1 MNEVTPPPVPTITCR
16 DVHSLWEELTQA
28 AAESP
33 HAPFLRM
40 VTGEWTYSQ
49 MVQQA
54 LAASGGLRHM
64 GVAAG
69 SNVSLLLPN
78 CAEFVIAWFALTRL
92 GAVTAPVNTAARG
105 ALLRDALALVGSEV
119 LIVHESLWPHF
130 EAVRAELPG
139 LQTVIVVGQAPAG
152 TQAWSALLGNGP
164 DQLPPHSV
172 HFSDLCLLLYTS
184 GSTGRSKAVR
194 ISHRFVLRQ
203 ARGVIEGLGLRPD
216 DVLYCPYPLFHL
228 DAAVMT
234 VAPALLMRGV
244 AAIGERFSVS
254 RYWDEVRTLQ
264 ATVFDFMGA
273 TITMLW
279 KQPPSPRDRDHRAR
293 LGWGVPLPSW
303 APEFEQRFGCR
314 LVELYGSTEVGA
326 ILYTPLDAPPRPG
339 SCGKLQ
345 GPWRVML
352 ADADGFEVPV
362 AMPGELLVRP
372 EEPSVLM
379 DGYWGQPQE
388 SLAALRNQWFHTG
401 DILRRDEDGWFY
413 FVGRSKDIVR
423 RRGENISA
431 AEVEQ
436 SIEEHPAILECAV
449 IGVPSELT
457 EEDVMAWVV
466 LRPEQHLAPNDIA
479 DWCRERMAAFMVP
492 RFIRIVEQLPK
503 TPTDKVE
510 KTRLREQG
518 CAGAWDRESPLHKE
532 PR

>member
-1 MNEVTPPPVPTITCR
+1 MR
-16 DVHSLWEELTQA
+16 
-28 AAESP
+28 
-33 HAPFLRM
+33 
-40 VTGEWTYSQ
+40 
-49 MVQQA
+49 
-54 LAASGGLRHM
+54 
-64 GVAAG
+64 G
-69 SNVSLLLPN
+69 S
-78 CAEFVIAWFALTRL
+78 
-92 GAVTAPVNTAARG
+92 
-105 ALLRDALALVGSEV
+105 LLRDALALVGSEV
-119 LIVHESLWPHF
+119 LVVHETLWPQF

-139 LQTVIVVGQAPAG
+139 LKTLIVVGQPPAG
-152 TQAWSALLGNGP
+152 TQAWSALLAGGP
-164 DQLPPHSV
+164 DGAPPADV
-172 HFSDLCLLLYTS
+172 HFSSLCLLLYTS

-203 ARGVIEGLGLRPD
+203 ARGVIDGLGLRAD

-234 VAPALLMRGV
+234 VAPALLLRGV

-254 RYWDEVRTLQ
+254 RYWDEVRAFQ

-273 TITMLW
+273 TLTMLW
-279 KQPPSPRDRDHRAR
+279 KQPPGPRDREHRAR
-293 LGWGVPLPSW
+293 LGWGVPLPAW
-303 APEFEQRFGCR
+303 APQFEQRFGCR

-326 ILYTPLDAPPRPG
+326 ILYTPLDEPARPG
-339 SCGKLQ
+339 SCGKLR

-362 AMPGELLVRP
+362 GTPGELLVRP

-379 DGYWGQPQE
+379 DGYWGQPLE
-388 SLAALRNQWFHTG
+388 SLQALRNQWFHTG
-401 DILRRDEDGWFY
+401 DLLRRDADGWYY
-413 FVGRSKDIVR
+413 FVGRAKDIVR

-436 SIEEHPAILECAV
+436 AIEEHPAVLECAV

-466 LRPEQHLAPNDIA
+466 PRPGQPLRADELAA
-479 DWCRERMAAFMVP
+479 WCGGRMAGFMVP
-492 RFIRIVEQLPK
+492 RFVRIVDELPK

-518 CAGAWDRESPLHKE
+518 AAGAWDREAPSH
-532 PR
+532 

>member
-1 MNEVTPPPVPTITCR
+1 MR
-16 DVHSLWEELTQA
+16 
-28 AAESP
+28 
-33 HAPFLRM
+33 
-40 VTGEWTYSQ
+40 
-49 MVQQA
+49 
-54 LAASGGLRHM
+54 
-64 GVAAG
+64 G
-69 SNVSLLLPN
+69 S
-78 CAEFVIAWFALTRL
+78 
-92 GAVTAPVNTAARG
+92 
-105 ALLRDALALVGSEV
+105 LLRDALALVGSEV
-119 LIVHESLWPHF
+119 LVVHETLWPQF

-139 LQTVIVVGQAPAG
+139 LKTLIVVGQPPAG
-152 TQAWSALLGNGP
+152 TQAWSALLAGGP
-164 DQLPPHSV
+164 DGAPPADV
-172 HFSDLCLLLYTS
+172 HFSSLCLLLYTS

-203 ARGVIEGLGLRPD
+203 ARGVIDGLGLRAD

-234 VAPALLMRGV
+234 VAPALLLRGV

-254 RYWDEVRTLQ
+254 RYWDEVRAFQ

-273 TITMLW
+273 TLTMLW
-279 KQPPSPRDRDHRAR
+279 KQPPGPRDREHRAR
-293 LGWGVPLPSW
+293 LGWGVPLPAW
-303 APEFEQRFGCR
+303 APQFEQRFGCR

-326 ILYTPLDAPPRPG
+326 ILYTPLDEPARPG
-339 SCGKLQ
+339 SCGKLR

-362 AMPGELLVRP
+362 GTPGELLVRP

-379 DGYWGQPQE
+379 DGYWGQPLE
-388 SLAALRNQWFHTG
+388 SLQALRNQWFHTG
-401 DILRRDEDGWFY
+401 DLLRRDEDGWYY
-413 FVGRSKDIVR
+413 FVGRAKDIVR

-436 SIEEHPAILECAV
+436 AIEEHPAVLECAV

-466 LRPEQHLAPNDIA
+466 PRPGQPLRADELAA
-479 DWCRERMAAFMVP
+479 WCGGRMAGFMVP
-492 RFIRIVEQLPK
+492 RFVRIVDELPK

-518 CAGAWDRESPLHKE
+518 AAGAWDREAPSH
-532 PR
+532 

>member
-1 MNEVTPPPVPTITCR
+1 MNEVTPSPGTALAPR
-16 DVHSLWEELTQA
+16 YVHSLWEELAHA
-28 AAESP
+28 AADSP
-33 HAPFLRM
+33 NAPFLRM
-40 VTGEWTYSQ
+40 VTGEWTYGQ
-49 MVQQA
+49 MLRQA
-54 LAASGGLRHM
+54 STVSAGLRRL

-92 GAVTAPVNTAARG
+92 GAVTAPVNTAAQG
-105 ALLRDALALVGSEV
+105 GLLRDALALVGSEV
-119 LIVHESLWPHF
+119 LIVHDLLWPQF

-139 LQTVIVVGQAPAG
+139 IRAVIVVGQAPAG
-152 TQAWSALLGNGP
+152 TQAWSELLDNGP
-164 DQLPPHSV
+164 EKEQPHSA

-326 ILYTPLDAPPRPG
+326 ILYTPLDAPP
-339 SCGKLQ
+339 
-345 GPWRVML
+345 W
-352 ADADGFEVPV
+352 
-362 AMPGELLVRP
+362 LVR
-372 EEPSVLM
+372 
-379 DGYWGQPQE
+379 Q
-388 SLAALRNQWFHTG
+388 A
-401 DILRRDEDGWFY
+401 
-413 FVGRSKDIVR
+413 
-423 RRGENISA
+423 
-431 AEVEQ
+431 
-436 SIEEHPAILECAV
+436 
-449 IGVPSELT
+449 
-457 EEDVMAWVV
+457 
-466 LRPEQHLAPNDIA
+466 
-479 DWCRERMAAFMVP
+479 
-492 RFIRIVEQLPK
+492 
-503 TPTDKVE
+503 
-510 KTRLREQG
+510 
-518 CAGAWDRESPLHKE
+518 AGAMARHAGRCRWL
-532 PR
+532 